1 VSYDLCFEPT
11 FLKFQVAQ
19 QLLSLNFDM
28 VSLESIQISN
38 YEVVAAVN
46 NFKILGKEMVSL
58 WILPHPKVS
67 STSYL

>member
-1 VSYDLCFEPT
+1 VSYDLYFEPT

-38 YEVVAAVN
+38 YEVVAAVK
-46 NFKILGKEMVSL
+46 NFKVLSK
-58 WILPHPKVS
+58 
-67 STSYL
+67 